1 MSLWFES
8 MVFYLVED
16 KKPFF
21 TQYYSNGKDAIVCG
35 HEIPMQV
42 TLTTSLALEKI
53 ATTEVRIGYSVL
65 LYGRSGLMN
74 NVFNVFSQ
82 LAFFPQN

>member
-16 KKPFF
+16 KKPFL

-35 HEIPMQV
+35 HEIPM
-42 TLTTSLALEKI
+42 
-53 ATTEVRIGYSVL
+53 
-65 LYGRSGLMN
+65 
-74 NVFNVFSQ
+74 
-82 LAFFPQN
+82 